1 MEPFVDVANYFEDD
15 EYEHIRPIARQ
26 FRNTELIG
34 TKFNNEDQGHFLQE
48 EFIAD
53 IYWHNNDRETEVSP
67 VIQIP
72 DVSPTVVATFV
83 KYLETQVIMDDIN
96 EDNLE
101 ELLKIAKWFNY
112 QDLKS
117 TVFNWMLLNLGLDNA
132 LKFYS
137 LNKQYSIGGMST
149 FQLFVLKNFK
159 KLNQATNG
167 FPDIPKATLDAWLGN
182 DNLGVKDEELFEIIN
197 GWGKDRISLM
207 VHVRFCK
214 MSESY
219 LKEKVMNSDNIKD
232 YPRTVCTLV
241 DKCRRY
247 SLPKGRCSLHN
258 HRNPSEFVF
267 TVGGSCPGEG
277 PTNRI
282 EVFNPRKNEWN
293 LSVKRMPGSVTRAG
307 HGMGVIGETVYI
319 FGGCQ
324 RRLNHGQSE
333 VYGFHETYAFTPR
346 TGVWRQLNSMTT
358 SRCCYVSSA
367 VNLGLIYALGGNNG
381 SHRLRSA
388 EVFDPMTNEWKDL
401 PSMTLARSNAC
412 AVAYQG
418 KVFAIGGFDGDQIHS
433 SVEIYN
439 PFNNTWTFGSP
450 LNIGRRGVKAIV
462 YHDKI
467 YVIGG
472 FDGTQ
477 SLKTVEVFDGN
488 SWTLLESKMNLQR
501 SNFAVT
507 IMDDQIM
514 VMGGFQGA
522 VVTQEAEVY
531 NDARDAWTKVKPM
544 NLVRRA
550 LAAVTFDHYLLSMK
564 HFQ

>member
-1 MEPFVDVANYFEDD
+1 MKNKMEPFVDVANYFEDD

-48 EFIAD
+48 EFIAA
-53 IYWHNNDRETEVSP
+53 IYWHNNDRETKVERKV
-67 VIQIP
+67 QIP

-149 FQLFVLKNFK
+149 FQMFVLKNFK

-219 LKEKVMNSDNIKD
+219 LKEKVINSDNIKD

-241 DKCRRY
+241 DKCRQY

-258 HRNPSEFVF
+258 HRNP
-267 TVGGSCPGEG
+267 
-277 PTNRI
+277 NL
-282 EVFNPRKNEWN
+282 N
-293 LSVKRMPGSVTRAG
+293 LSLLWVDCVQVKDQPIALKS
-307 HGMGVIGETVYI
+307 
-319 FGGCQ
+319 
-324 RRLNHGQSE
+324 
-333 VYGFHETYAFTPR
+333 
-346 TGVWRQLNSMTT
+346 
-358 SRCCYVSSA
+358 
-367 VNLGLIYALGGNNG
+367 LIP
-381 SHRLRSA
+381 
-388 EVFDPMTNEWKDL
+388 E
-401 PSMTLARSNAC
+401 
-412 AVAYQG
+412 
-418 KVFAIGGFDGDQIHS
+418 
-433 SVEIYN
+433 
-439 PFNNTWTFGSP
+439 
-450 LNIGRRGVKAIV
+450 
-462 YHDKI
+462 
-467 YVIGG
+467 
-472 FDGTQ
+472 
-477 SLKTVEVFDGN
+477 
-488 SWTLLESKMNLQR
+488 KMNGISVSRGCL
-501 SNFAVT
+501 
-507 IMDDQIM
+507 DQSQEP
-514 VMGGFQGA
+514 VM
-522 VVTQEAEVY
+522 
-531 NDARDAWTKVKPM
+531 AWVSLEKPFTFLEDVKGE
-544 NLVRRA
+544 
-550 LAAVTFDHYLLSMK
+550 
-564 HFQ
+564 